1 MTRSPYPPVRLSP
14 RALAHHYQGFVRSLA
29 DRRPETRGTYTRALR
44 EFLIWFPRQA
54 RFVFAV
60 ADVVRYKR
68 HLSVRKRL
76 ASVSVATYLTA
87 LRSFFDYLVLQG
99 VLPANPAKEV
109 GGASRPAGHSRGT
122 LTADDVR
129 QILESVDRSDRR
141 GLRDFAMLQLMVG
154 CALSEV
160 ELVRA
165 DVVDLQAKGGGTVL
179 MVQGKGRNSKDAE
192 VHLAQAERA
201 ALDAYLGAREEVHPS
216 DPLFV
221 SDGNRTRG
229 MRMTTRGIRDRV
241 NRVLDRSGVR
251 KGKTK
256 KVSPYSLRH
265 TAAALLA
272 TSGASPDEV
281 RRKLRLGTVA
291 TAMLYYEEKT

>member
-44 EFLIWFPRQA
+44 EFLVWFPRQA
-54 RFVFAV
+54 RFAFGV
-60 ADVVRYKR
+60 ADVLRYKR

-87 LRSFFDYLVLQG
+87 LRRFFDYLVLQG

-141 GLRDFAMLQLMVG
+141 GLRDFAVLQLMVG
-154 CALSEV
+154 CALSEI

-165 DVVDLQAKGGGTVL
+165 DVGDLQAKGGGMVL
-179 MVQGKGRNSKDAE
+179 TVQGKGRTSKDAE
-192 VHLAQAERA
+192 VHLAQPERA
-201 ALDAYLGAREEVHPS
+201 ALDVYLAAREGVHPS

-241 NRVLDRSGVR
+241 NQVLDRSGVR
-251 KGKTK
+251 KGKVK

-265 TAAALLA
+265 TAAVLLA
-272 TSGASPDEV
+272 AGGASPDEV
-281 RRKLRLGTVA
+281 RQKLRLGTVA
-291 TAMLYYEEKT
+291 TAMLYYEQKT